1 MIYFFIG
8 FLTFLFWLLFVKF
21 IIIWTIF
28 EAFLK
33 EDKIWWSVLW
43 YGNTEQCYK
52 MASHGLNRE
61 PQTKSIA
68 FTVLLLCSNSQEIPD
83 GNSQHK
89 FTKCNQPNSLTNPIS
104 FWDEMTCSVDKGS
117 AISTVNFDRSTCF
130 SFKYLMEILRCH
142 NIKTTFFAEAVLWY
156 TVRWSKEYF

>member
-1 MIYFFIG
+1 MKLLGKKKFLVAEVFSLACFLCNISKTNIPFQIFCEASSVTFVDPCFPYFTCLKLMIYFFIG

-68 FTVLLLCSNSQEIPD
+68 FTVLLL
-83 GNSQHK
+83 
-89 FTKCNQPNSLTNPIS
+89 
-104 FWDEMTCSVDKGS
+104 
-117 AISTVNFDRSTCF
+117 
-130 SFKYLMEILRCH
+130 
-142 NIKTTFFAEAVLWY
+142 
-156 TVRWSKEYF
+156 